1 MQTSSSGYGPD
12 EPLSAEELQRWQ
24 QRLSP
29 PQNEAPVAIPIN
41 AVLGR
46 GPDAAI
52 LFMSAHVYSSGTEF
66 TLNIRVRP
74 RARRIPL
81 HELIG
86 GFHRRSDPESVDR
99 RLLLGVEYSD
109 GRRAATFVMHGPP
122 ILGQDDGP
130 DSISLTL
137 GSSSGSEDVYDLS
150 LWLCPLPPPGPVT
163 LVCLWPEFDITET
176 KVTLDGATIAAA
188 GSAAVELWPQASAED
203 QFPPDPPLP
212 PLPNTGWFA
221 GNQ

>member
-1 MQTSSSGYGPD
+1 MQ
-12 EPLSAEELQRWQ
+12 LWQ

-29 PQNEAPVAIPIN
+29 PQNEAPVAVPIN

-74 RARRIPL
+74 GARTMAL

-86 GFHRRSDPESVDR
+86 GFHGRSNPEDAER
-99 RLLLGVEYSD
+99 RLLLGVEFAD

-122 ILGQDDGP
+122 IPGQDEGP

-137 GSSSGSEDVYDLS
+137 GSSSGGEDVYDLS
-150 LWLCPLPPPGPVT
+150 LWLWPLPPPGPVT
-163 LVCLWPEFDITET
+163 LVCLWPEFDIAET
-176 KVTLDGATIAAA
+176 KVTLDGAAIAAA
-188 GSAAVELWPQASAED
+188 GAAAVQLWPPTSPED
-203 QFPPDPPLP
+203 QFPTEPPAPPLP
-212 PLPNTGWFA
+212 DSGWFA
-221 GNQ
+221 GAN